1 MGIERSEPPASPA
14 PSTGKLDRRL
24 MTLAAEDNVCVAC
37 THLPAGT
44 SVLVE
49 GMTVTLRQ
57 PIELGHKL
65 ARCAIAPGQPIVKYG
80 ARIGSATAPIA
91 PGDHVHTHN
100 MKSDYIPTYT
110 AEDGRRY
117 VEGRGA

>member
-1 MGIERSEPPASPA
+1 LGIECSESPESQVPP
-14 PSTGKLDRRL
+14 TGKLDRRL
-24 MTLAAEDNVCVAC
+24 MALAAEDNVCVAC
-37 THLPAGT
+37 TRLPAGT

-49 GMTVTLRQ
+49 GMVVTLRQ

-65 ARCAIAPGQPIVKYG
+65 ARRPITPGQSIIKYG

-117 VEGRGA
+117 VEERGA